1 MALSMSALTDTHTGT
16 GVCGVPGLGPER
28 LDVPWAWGGHCSE
41 FTGLR
46 RVGEPRAGLPS
57 SSPPSSHSLAL
68 STAARPPWGCSLRS
82 YLRPA
87 RAAITRRGWVSFQ
100 ESCSISSIK
109 TFGGA
114 DAASASASLP
124 DTTALAVPRGSRVLT
139 PRASAREEAVPQG
152 GAPGKHTGSPLRIC
166 PVGSFFA
173 QLTEV

>member
-100 ESCSISSIK
+100 ESCLISSIK
-109 TFGGA
+109 TVCGA
-114 DAASASASLP
+114 NAASASASLP
-124 DTTALAVPRGSRVLT
+124 DTTALGCATWVAGPHTEGVCT
-139 PRASAREEAVPQG
+139 G
-152 GAPGKHTGSPLRIC
+152 GGSPTGRC
-166 PVGSFFA
+166 PGQTHGEPTSHLSCWLFLCPA
-173 QLTEV
+173 Y